1 MSATNFV
8 MLHAAF
14 LHRKFIKKS
23 CFGCGESALNL
34 PRTADS
40 DTFVNFEEIYISQVI
55 EIGLALFYNV
65 KRLSGM
71 VSLTFDYLTLKKPG
85 PCQLF

>member
-1 MSATNFV
+1 MSTNFV

-14 LHRKFIKKS
+14 LHRKFEKKVAS
-23 CFGCGESALNL
+23 VVVSQPLIL

-55 EIGLALFYNV
+55 EIRLALFYNV
-65 KRLSGM
+65 KRLNGM
-71 VSLTFDYLTLKKPG
+71 ASLTFDYLTLKEPG
-85 PCQLF
+85 PCRLF